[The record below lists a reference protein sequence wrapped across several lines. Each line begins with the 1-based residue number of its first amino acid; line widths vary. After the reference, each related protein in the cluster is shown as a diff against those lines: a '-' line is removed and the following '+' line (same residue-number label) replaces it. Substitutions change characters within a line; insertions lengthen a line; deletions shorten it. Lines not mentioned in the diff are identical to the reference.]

1 MTPTRKRLA
10 VLGSTG
16 SIGTQTLDIVRA
28 FPDEFSVV
36 GLAARRSLALLEEQ
50 VREFSPDLVACEG
63 TSQEMKPILDHGC
76 RESGLSEMASHP
88 DVDML
93 VTATTGDVALAPT
106 CAAIEAG
113 KDVALANKET
123 VVMAGEIVTGLA
135 ARHGTAILPLDS
147 EPNAIWQCM
156 RGESPEVKR
165 LIITGSGG
173 ALRDM
178 PVDRLADVTP
188 ADALKHPT
196 WSMGAKITV
205 DSATLMN
212 KAFEV
217 IEARWLFDV
226 PWDDIEVVIHPQ
238 SVVHSLVEF
247 LDGSVKA
254 QMGPPDMRLPIQCA
268 LFHPRRVPNGN
279 LPRLDLPKAGQLTFK
294 EWDPER
300 YPCFS
305 MAIEVARRGGTW
317 PAALCGADEAAVE
330 MFLSGR
336 IGFTEIPE
344 LILEALAGH
353 RDVPDPE
360 IADTIAAAQS
370 AMDRARAAAQ

>member
-1 MTPTRKRLA
+1 VKGLV

-16 SIGTQTLDIVRA
+16 SVGLQTLDIARA
-28 FPDEFSVV
+28 FPDEFRVV
-36 GLAARRSLALLEEQ
+36 GLAARRSFLSLMTQ
-50 VREFSPDLVACEG
+50 IQEFQPKYVSFEG
-63 TSQEMKPILDHGC
+63 TEDERAEFASNGRVICSMEEMV
-76 RESGLSEMASHP
+76 AFP
-88 DVDML
+88 DVDL
-93 VTATTGDVALAPT
+93 VVSATVGDAALGPT
-106 CAAIEAG
+106 IAAIEAG
-113 KDVALANKET
+113 KEIVLVNKEAII
-123 VVMAGEIVTGLA
+123 MAGPSLMELA
-135 ARHGTAILPLDS
+135 RKHGVELRPADS

-156 RGESPEVKR
+156 RGEAPEVKR

-173 ALRDM
+173 ALRDT
-178 PVDRLADVTP
+178 PIERLPDVTP

-217 IEARWLFDV
+217 IEARWLFGV

-254 QMGPPDMRLPIQCA
+254 QMGLPDMRLPIQCA
-268 LFHPRRVPNGN
+268 LFYPRRVRNDN
-279 LPRLDLPKAGQLTFK
+279 LPSLELSSASPLTFA

-300 YPCFS
+300 YPCFT

-330 MFLSGR
+330 MFLAGR
-336 IGFTEIPE
+336 IGFMEIPD
-344 LILEALAGH
+344 LIREALADH
-353 RDVPDPE
+353 CDVPEPSIPDVM
-360 IADTIAAAQS
+360 AAAQS
-370 AMDRARAAAQ
+370 AMDRARAAAR